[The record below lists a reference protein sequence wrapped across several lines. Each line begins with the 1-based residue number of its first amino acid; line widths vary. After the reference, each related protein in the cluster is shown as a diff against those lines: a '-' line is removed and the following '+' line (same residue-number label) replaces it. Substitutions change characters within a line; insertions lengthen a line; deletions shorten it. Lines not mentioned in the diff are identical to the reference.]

1 MRNHHRNTNGPS
13 VVTAKAD
20 NILGDY
26 INQFRAYLESRTY
39 QPQTVDAYL
48 RVIRALGGLMH
59 QHQVALED
67 LDAAQALHLFS
78 IAQWPARKRQQACYA
93 VKHFVRF
100 LIEAGIKPRV
110 APTPLEIVRQKLR
123 LEYEDYLRQERGLSD
138 KTIADLW
145 YLILRFL
152 KFRFGDALGDLSK
165 ITPIDIA
172 SFMQQLHSRKQ
183 PYRVKTT
190 ATQLRWF
197 FQFLFRAGKTKDNLS
212 LGIPSVAQRWGQRLP
227 RHLLPDQVEALLAA
241 ARSDTPLGRR
251 NYAMLLLLA
260 RLGLR
265 PPEVVA
271 MCLEDIDWRSGE
283 IIVRGKGKL
292 YDRVPL
298 PQDVGEALTAYM
310 RHDRGTTSR
319 ALFVTE
325 RAPHRPFKGS
335 QILNAVLK
343 EAFAK
348 TGIKPPARYVGA
360 HVLRHS
366 LATNLVQRGASLDEI
381 ANVMRHRS
389 RATTMTYAKLDVE
402 GLRSIALPW
411 PVKGG
416 AK

>member
-78 IAQWPARKRQQACYA
+78 IAQWPARKRQQACYTA
-93 VKHFVRF
+93 KHFVRF